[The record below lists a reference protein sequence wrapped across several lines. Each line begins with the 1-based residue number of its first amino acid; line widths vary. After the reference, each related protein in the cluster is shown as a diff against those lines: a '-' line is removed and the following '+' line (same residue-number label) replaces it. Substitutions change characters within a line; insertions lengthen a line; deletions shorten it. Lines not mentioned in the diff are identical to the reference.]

1 MLNENNI
8 LYITRLKKKSESTL
22 PNSEPAVDFYFL
34 TQLGFPVTEEMMST
48 NLVPLAH

>member
-8 LYITRLKKKSESTL
+8 YNQIEKKKSESTL